1 MPVRIRELLLAW
13 SVGLPLLV
21 LDLWSKEWILTHFQ
35 EGEHR
40 VVIEGFFNLVLVRN
54 EGAAWGIFSGY
65 AHGLTVFSAVVLVLL
80 LGFHTKLFERRASHR
95 VIFGLMLAGIIGNM
109 VDRIRFQAVTD
120 FLDFHIAGH
129 HWPSFNVADSCICVA
144 VFLYLILTWKPSPK
158 DKVSSVPS
166 VLER

>member
-1 MPVRIRELLLAW
+1 MPIRVREILLAW

-21 LDLWSKEWILTHFQ
+21 IDLWSKEWVLTHFQ

-80 LGFHTKLFERRASHR
+80 LGFQSALFERRPSHR
-95 VIFGLMLAGIIGNM
+95 IIFGLMLAGIVGNM

-120 FLDFHIAGH
+120 FLDFHIGDR

-144 VFLYLILTWKPSPK
+144 VFLYLIMTWKTPPESEKPS
-158 DKVSSVPS
+158 VAS